1 MYICIHETQLLE
13 MYWTTPFLTPKLYTT
28 SEWDE
33 TILEPHMFTNERK
46 IALLEKVQN
55 IQDMQQESTL
65 DECIVE
71 NASHSYT
78 APTQT
83 QPPTQT
89 ETQTQTPTTDLYETC
104 RKRLLFVPKCED
116 AIFWSLYLAKYGYRE
131 FQRIGKHN
139 GRVEMNEKKEM
150 TDYAFQYGSK
160 NMSLHLRTKVTKT
173 GLSKMIED
181 VLTHPRT
188 PFSTLYLYSLY
199 YKMNIWVV
207 DLQKK
212 TYLQYTH
219 ENSECV
225 EQNVVLYKN
234 PRGQHGT
241 PAYFVDTEQQLY
253 SLEHLSLYFL
263 ELVSDQK
270 PLKSVSSY
278 KMTDLEHIMHILG
291 IAEMD
296 PEGKKWKKQALY
308 DTIAIY
314 TGTGNQGSP

>member
-1 MYICIHETQLLE
+1 
-13 MYWTTPFLTPKLYTT
+13 MYWATPFLGHM
-28 SEWDE
+28 SSVWDE
-33 TILEPHMFTNERK
+33 NALKPYMFTNEQK
-46 IALLEKVQN
+46 MISLEKIQSMQTSSEPETQPQPQPQPQPPPKPQLESNTTQSQTQN
-55 IQDMQQESTL
+55 IAGEDLNNE
-65 DECIVE
+65 
-71 NASHSYT
+71 
-78 APTQT
+78 
-83 QPPTQT
+83 
-89 ETQTQTPTTDLYETC
+89 TTDIYETC

-116 AIFWSLYLAKYGYRE
+116 PIFWSLYLAKNGYRE

-139 GRVEMNEKKEM
+139 GKVEMSEKKEI
-150 TDYAFQYGSK
+150 TDYALQYGSK
-160 NMSLHLRTKVTKT
+160 NMSLHLRTKVSKT

-181 VLTHPRT
+181 ILTCPRS

-225 EQNVVLYKN
+225 EQNVVLYRN

-253 SLEHLSLYFL
+253 SLEHISLCFL
-263 ELVSDQK
+263 ELVNDEK
-270 PLKSVSSY
+270 PLKAVSSY
-278 KMTDLEHIMHILG
+278 KMTDLEHMMYMIG
-291 IAEMD
+291 IPEMD

-308 DTIAIY
+308 DTIAIH
-314 TGTGNQGSP
+314 TSWKGNQGSP